1 MVPCL
6 FGRVPLLIY
15 FKKYKN
21 CFYSLQKRKLYGN
34 ISDNINCKGRNRM
47 TIKNNYKHT
56 FFASYAGYFVQAIIN
71 NFLPLLFL
79 TLQNSFNLSYDKIS
93 LLIVINFEIQL
104 CVDFFSAYF
113 IDKIGYRVSVVGAH
127 VFATIGLA
135 GLSVF
140 PFIME
145 PYLGIVL
152 SIIIYAIGSGL
163 IEVIIS
169 PLVEA
174 CPSDSK
180 SGAMSLLHSFY
191 CWGQMCV
198 VLLSTLFFNF
208 LGIENWRSLS
218 LIWALVPLIN
228 GIYFCFVPIPAVL
241 SENKGMGIKKLFKTK
256 LFYIAGIIMLCA
268 GASELAM
275 SQWASA
281 FAESG
286 LGVSKTVGDLLGP
299 CLFAVF
305 MGSARVLYSKLSD
318 KISLTKVMTASAV
331 LCIVSYLLAGL
342 SPWPVLSLL
351 ACGLCGLS
359 VGVMWPGT
367 FSLAAEKIP
376 TGGTAM
382 FALMALFGDL
392 GCSSGPAVV
401 GKMTTVFGDDLSKG
415 LLFGVIFPIIM
426 ILCVFAMKKDGKKE

>member
-1 MVPCL
+1 
-6 FGRVPLLIY
+6 
-15 FKKYKN
+15 
-21 CFYSLQKRKLYGN
+21 
-34 ISDNINCKGRNRM
+34 M

-79 TLQNSFNLSYDKIS
+79 TLQNTFSLSYDKIS
-93 LLIVINFEIQL
+93 LLIVINFGIQL
-104 CVDFFSAYF
+104 CVDLLSAYF

-127 VFATIGLA
+127 IFATIGLA

-140 PFIME
+140 PFIMN
-145 PYLGIVL
+145 PYAGIIL
-152 SIIIYAIGSGL
+152 SIVIYALGSGL

-180 SGAMSLLHSFY
+180 AGAMSLLHSFY
-191 CWGQMCV
+191 SWGQMSV
-198 VLLSTLFFNF
+198 VLLSTLFFKVA
-208 LGIENWRSLS
+208 GIDNWRILA
-218 LIWALVPLIN
+218 LIWACIPLIN
-228 GIYFCFVPIPAVL
+228 GVYFSFVPIPTIL
-241 SENKGMGIKKLFKTK
+241 SENKGMGIKNLFKTK
-256 LFYIAGIIMLCA
+256 LFYVAGLIMLCA

-305 MGSARVLYSKLSD
+305 MGTARLLYSKLSD
-318 KISLTKVMTASAV
+318 KIPLTTVMAASAA
-331 LCIVSYLLAGL
+331 LCIVSYLVAGL
-342 SPWPVLSLL
+342 SPVPIVSLL

-382 FALMALFGDL
+382 FALLALFGDL
-392 GCSSGPAVV
+392 GCASGPALV
-401 GKMTTVFGDDLSKG
+401 GRMATIFGDDLSKG
-415 LLFGVIFPIIM
+415 LLFGVTFPAVM
-426 ILCVFAMKKDGKKE
+426 ILCGLLIKKEKSGKKPDEN

>member
-1 MVPCL
+1 M
-6 FGRVPLLIY
+6 
-15 FKKYKN
+15 
-21 CFYSLQKRKLYGN
+21 S
-34 ISDNINCKGRNRM
+34 
-47 TIKNNYKHT
+47 IKNNYKHT

-79 TLQNSFNLSYDKIS
+79 TLQNTFSLSYDKIS
-93 LLIVINFEIQL
+93 LLIVINFGVQL
-104 CVDFFSAYF
+104 CVDFLSAYF
-113 IDKIGYRVSVVGAH
+113 IDKIGYRVSVVAAH
-127 VFATIGLA
+127 VFAAIGLA

-140 PFIME
+140 PFIMN
-145 PYLGIVL
+145 PYAGIIL
-152 SIIIYAIGSGL
+152 SIVIYALGSGL

-191 CWGQMCV
+191 CWGQMSV
-198 VLLSTLFFNF
+198 VLLSTLFFKVA
-208 LGIENWRSLS
+208 GIDNWRILA
-218 LIWALVPLIN
+218 LIWACIPLIN
-228 GIYFCFVPIPAVL
+228 GVYFAFVPIPTIL
-241 SENKGMGIKKLFKTK
+241 SENKGMGIKNLFKTK
-256 LFYIAGIIMLCA
+256 LFYVAGLIMLCA

-305 MGSARVLYSKLSD
+305 MGTARVLYSKLSD
-318 KISLTKVMTASAV
+318 KIPLTTVMAASAV
-331 LCIVSYLLAGL
+331 LCIVSYLVAGL
-342 SPWPVLSLL
+342 SPVPIVSLL

-382 FALMALFGDL
+382 FALLALFGDL
-392 GCSSGPAVV
+392 GCASGPALV
-401 GKMTTVFGDDLSKG
+401 GKMTTIFGDDLSKG
-415 LLFGVIFPIIM
+415 LLFGVTFPAVM
-426 ILCVFAMKKDGKKE
+426 ILCVLLIKKEKSGKKPDEN

>member
-1 MVPCL
+1 
-6 FGRVPLLIY
+6 
-15 FKKYKN
+15 
-21 CFYSLQKRKLYGN
+21 
-34 ISDNINCKGRNRM
+34 M

-93 LLIVINFEIQL
+93 LLIVINFGIQL

-208 LGIENWRSLS
+208 LGIENWRILS